1 MKTIFR
7 KKILFDNQIKRILYL
22 LLFYYYLIFKE
33 IEFYIYIYIYIYI
46 TSMAQ
51 LIINDVPQIFEHPS
65 YYFLMIYSW
74 ITLKIYLVC

>member
-33 IEFYIYIYIYIYI
+33 IEFYIYIYI

>member
-33 IEFYIYIYIYIYI
+33 IELYIYIYI
-46 TSMAQ
+46 TSMVQ
-51 LIINDVPQIFEHPS
+51 LIINDVPQIFEYPS

>member
-33 IEFYIYIYIYIYI
+33 IEFYIYIYI
-46 TSMAQ
+46 TNMVQ
-51 LIINDVPQIFEHPS
+51 LIINDVPQIFEYPS